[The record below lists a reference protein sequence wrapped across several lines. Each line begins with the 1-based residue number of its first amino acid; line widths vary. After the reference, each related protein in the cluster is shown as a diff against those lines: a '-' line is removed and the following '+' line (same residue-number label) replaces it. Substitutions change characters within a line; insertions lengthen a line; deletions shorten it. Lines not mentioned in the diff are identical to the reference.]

1 VSTGAIQRQFAHIP
15 LSCRR
20 HLHQLRSRPETAR
33 ASLKNEP
40 QSLLDDVNQ
49 VDRDARPHRRLV
61 RDASTLQ
68 RDGARRSAH
77 PTTGTDLSISSPGNL
92 RVGHPQ
98 QRSSGATVGQ
108 RRGALR
114 AAAEP
119 IPPVGVIEQ
128 VPCPDDA
135 LCAEEFGLNGR
146 IYSPSCRLIDPAA
159 VDLDNELG
167 QGRAFGREGRAN
179 ALRSDPSF
187 DVIAMSAPPSAGCS
201 EHPDPNSP
209 TSEWQ
214 FAWTGTLDTSIICT
228 LGLLTPVEAAADG
241 CDQ

>member
-1 VSTGAIQRQFAHIP
+1 MSTGAIQRQFAHIP

-114 AAAEP
+114 AADPLEAARALT
-119 IPPVGVIEQ
+119 
-128 VPCPDDA
+128 A
-135 LCAEEFGLNGR
+135 LCMAGLHHQLLMGQISHVEPENIER
-146 IYSPSCRLIDPAA
+146 DAAFA
-159 VDLDNELG
+159 VDLFL
-167 QGRAFGREGRAN
+167 RAY
-179 ALRSDPSF
+179 
-187 DVIAMSAPPSAGCS
+187 APAPGSS
-201 EHPDPNSP
+201 M
-209 TSEWQ
+209 
-214 FAWTGTLDTSIICT
+214 
-228 LGLLTPVEAAADG
+228 
-241 CDQ
+241 